1 MTPFGFPLD
10 RAAVHLNENGDFHS
24 DLPDHAEAF
33 ASILENYAQ
42 LVRHGISTE
51 DIAIKLLPIVRMAAR
66 RV

>member
-10 RAAVHLNENGDFHS
+10 RADVHLS

-51 DIAIKLLPIVRMAAR
+51 DIAIKLLPIVRIAAR
-66 RV
+66 RT

>member
-10 RAAVHLNENGDFHS
+10 RAAVHLNENGENHS
-24 DLPDHAEAF
+24 IPDHAEAF
-33 ASILENYAQ
+33 AGILENYAQ
-42 LVRHGISTE
+42 LVRCGVSAE